1 MKGKYVIAAALL
13 FSLSGFA
20 QKEELKALKKL
31 EDKEKPT
38 AADFQEYKR
47 LLTEVEPK
55 MANAT
60 VEQQI
65 DFNYYKGGLAL
76 SEMMMNPAAGQ
87 KNFPVMLEH
96 FNKVLELEK
105 TGKKKYTD
113 EIQKEIFPTVK
124 TGILTMANQMVDQK
138 KFKEAGMY
146 FASAFKIGAKDYSI
160 LYNAAASAVNAQDYD
175 NALKYYLELD
185 QSGFTGISTAFV
197 AKDKK
202 TGSVVGFPDKTTRDI
217 AVKTGDYIEPKD
229 EKTPSV
235 KGEIVKNI
243 ALIYGQKGE
252 VEKAKEAMANAR
264 KANPNDVSLLI
275 AEADLYLKTK
285 DNEMYKKLISEAV
298 QKSPND
304 ADLFYNLGVVSSET
318 NKEEAIK
325 HYNRALE
332 INPNYVN
339 ALINLGVLMLADE
352 QRIVD
357 DMNKITGTTA
367 KDNQRYDALK
377 AQRDGLYKKSL
388 PYLEKAY
395 KIEPDN
401 QYVISLLASVYQAL
415 ERDADYKVMKAK
427 IKA

>member
-1 MKGKYVIAAALL
+1 MKGKYAIAAALL

-31 EDKEKPT
+31 DDKEKPT

-55 MANAT
+55 MEAST
-60 VEQQI
+60 LEQQI
-65 DFNYYKGGLAL
+65 EFNYYKGTFAL
-76 SEMMMNPAAGQ
+76 VEMQMNPAMAQ
-87 KNFPVMLEH
+87 MNFSVMMKHL
-96 FNKVLELEK
+96 NKVIELEK
-105 TGKKKYTD
+105 NGKKKYTE
-113 EIQKEIFPTVK
+113 EIQKQIFPEVK
-124 TGILTMANQMVDQK
+124 TAILTMANQLVDQK

-146 FASAFKIGAKDYSI
+146 FASAYKIEPKDYSI

-185 QSGFTGISTAFV
+185 QSGFTGASTAFT
-197 AKDKK
+197 AKNKK
-202 TGSVVGFPDKTTRDI
+202 TGTVEGFPNKATRDI
-217 AVKTGDYIEPKD
+217 AVKTGEYIEPKD
-229 EKTPSV
+229 EKVPSV

-252 VEKAKEAMANAR
+252 TEKAKQAMANAR
-264 KANPNDVSLLI
+264 KANPDDVSLLI

-285 DNEMYKKLISEAV
+285 DNEMYKKLITEAV

-352 QRIVD
+352 QKIVD

>member
-1 MKGKYVIAAALL
+1 MKGKYVMAAALL

-20 QKEELKALKKL
+20 QKEELKAIRKIT
-31 EDKEKPT
+31 EKEKPT
-38 AADFQEYKR
+38 ATDFQEFKR

-55 MANAT
+55 IEAAT
-60 VEQQI
+60 PEQQI
-65 DFNYYKGGLAL
+65 DYNYYKGIFAL
-76 SEMMMNPAAGQ
+76 GEMQANPTMAQMN
-87 KNFPVMLEH
+87 FSIMLKH
-96 FNKVLELEK
+96 LNKVIELEK
-105 TGKKKYTD
+105 NGKKKYTE
-113 EIQKEIFPTVK
+113 EIQKQIFPEIK
-124 TGILTMANQMVDQK
+124 TGILTLANQLVEQK
-138 KFKEAGMY
+138 KFKEAAIY
-146 FASAFKIGAKDYSI
+146 FASAFKIEPKDYSI

-185 QSGFTGISTAFV
+185 QSGFTGASTAFV
-197 AKDKK
+197 AKNKK
-202 TGSVVGFPDKTTRDI
+202 SGTIEAFPNKATRDI
-217 AVKTGDYIEPKD
+217 AVKSGEYIEPKD
-229 EKTPSV
+229 EKVPSV

-252 VEKAKEAMANAR
+252 TEKAKQAMANAR
-264 KANPNDVSLLI
+264 KANPDDVSLLI
-275 AEADLYLKTK
+275 AEADLYLKSK
-285 DNEMYKKLISEAV
+285 DNEMYKKLITEAV

-304 ADLFYNLGVVSSET
+304 ADLFYNLGVVSSES

-352 QRIVD
+352 QKIVD
-357 DMNKITGTTA
+357 EMNKLGTSA
-367 KDNQRYDALK
+367 KENQRYDVLK